1 MFDEKF
7 EVWNYGPVV
16 RSVNAA
22 FKKYGSIC
30 IKDYYR
36 EYNGTV
42 LKASED
48 KSPTFKSILT
58 YIWDKYKKIDGI
70 PLANMSRSEKSAWFQ
85 AYTRKD
91 AFLSIKDIK
100 NEEDYL

>member
-1 MFDEKF
+1 M
-7 EVWNYGPVV
+7 
-16 RSVNAA
+16 
-22 FKKYGSIC
+22 
-30 IKDYYR
+30 
-36 EYNGTV
+36 GTV

-58 YIWDKYKKIDGI
+58 TFGINIKKIDGI